1 MSQARYIPPSVSTR
15 VAVWGASQEH
25 LSRKCADLFSE
36 PQLGRKC
43 GRNASS
49 LSLARPTC
57 RSSRTATLPTG
68 RLAVE
73 REAEIVTLTEE
84 GKKEKP
90 ILERSSDCT
99 VHLSLATDL
108 FLRTS
113 ACVPRDICR
122 LRQFHEEPTFFSKPC
137 YSAEVWRRSCHAEKT
152 CLGC

>member
-1 MSQARYIPPSVSTR
+1 MSQARYTLPSVSTR

-68 RLAVE
+68 RLVVE

-84 GKKEKP
+84 GKKETDPGKKQRLYGSP
-90 ILERSSDCT
+90 LPCNGSIPS
-99 VHLSLATDL
+99 HLGLRATRYL
-108 FLRTS
+108 PAPPGVITGPT
-113 ACVPRDICR
+113 VPRGT
-122 LRQFHEEPTFFSKPC
+122 HVFF
-137 YSAEVWRRSCHAEKT
+137 ET
-152 CLGC
+152 LLLG